1 MGLLKHLLISYHTC
15 PTDQPGQDL
24 SGGMNVLLLGF
35 LRHTQFPTDV
45 VTRSFGE
52 YEVEELTPQVRVHR
66 LPCGA
71 TRPWTR
77 EEAWRCL
84 PAFSEEL
91 KRWMRGRVFD
101 AASAHYWMS
110 ATQLEGLGVPSGVM
124 FHTLQAQKGAPRTEL
139 EQIREGWEASLIG
152 KYPSAYLHWHDL
164 SNARRHHPTLRG
176 TVVRPGVS
184 VLPVAEPVAGPPF
197 VYGWAARN
205 DPIKN
210 LDQALSWLANLSEPS
225 QLLVAGMEG
234 GPARDNVQYL
244 GSLGHAQMGEFYGR
258 IHQLLNLSDYET
270 YGLSL
275 LEALACGA
283 AVGVRD
289 DSDWARRLRRLGL
302 PHQPGSRF
310 SSEQKQ
316 RARHLAE
323 AHAWPRAVQSWQRW
337 LERLKVT
344 PAREMDRLTA
354 VDPV

>member
-35 LRHTQFPTDV
+35 LRHTEYPTEV
-45 VTRSFGE
+45 VTRGFGE
-52 YEVEELTPQVRVHR
+52 YQVEELTPLVRVHR

-71 TRPWTR
+71 NRPWTR
-77 EEAWRCL
+77 EAAWDCL
-84 PAFSEEL
+84 PAFSAEF
-91 KRWMRGRVFD
+91 KRWLSGRSFD
-101 AASAHYWMS
+101 FASAHYWMS
-110 ATQLEGLGVPSGVM
+110 ATQLEDLNLPGGVM

-139 EQIREGWEASLIG
+139 ERIRQGWEARLIE

-164 SNARRHHPTLRG
+164 SNARRHHPGLRG

-184 VLPVAEPVAGPPF
+184 VAPAAEPIAGPPY

-210 LDQALSWLANLSEPS
+210 LDKALSWLSELSEPS
-225 QLLVAGMEG
+225 QLLVAGMEE
-234 GPARDNVQYL
+234 GPPRENVRYL
-244 GSLGHAQMGEFYGR
+244 GSLQHAQMGQFYGQ

-302 PHQPGSRF
+302 PYQPGSRF
-310 SSEQKQ
+310 SAEDKQ
-316 RARHLAE
+316 RARKLAE
-323 AHAWPRAVQSWQRW
+323 AHSWPRAVNSWQRW
-337 LERLKVT
+337 LRKLALKQIH
-344 PAREMDRLTA
+344 
-354 VDPV
+354 